1 MCGCF
6 DWEVYADTG
15 GRSLSDLHQLG
26 LFKILIHVY
35 AVILAR
41 NTMVNMTI
49 REVRLNVFVF

>member
-15 GRSLSDLHQLG
+15 GRSLSDLHHLG

-35 AVILAR
+35 AFILAI
-41 NTMVNMTI
+41 NTMDDMTI
-49 REVRLNVFVF
+49 REVCLNVFVF

>member
-15 GRSLSDLHQLG
+15 GQSLSDLHQLG

-41 NTMVNMTI
+41 NTMDNMTI
-49 REVRLNVFVF
+49 REVCLNGF